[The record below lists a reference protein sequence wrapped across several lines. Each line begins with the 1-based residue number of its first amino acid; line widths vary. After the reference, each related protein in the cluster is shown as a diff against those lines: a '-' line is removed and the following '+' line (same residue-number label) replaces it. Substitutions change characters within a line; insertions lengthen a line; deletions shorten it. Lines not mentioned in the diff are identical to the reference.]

1 MGLDTFATGLSHD
14 DNFHGSY
21 GRYSA
26 FIEELINHVYGTKCR
41 EIFRRGLCD
50 GFCDGKYIGPLT
62 EEDMSI
68 WNSQSNDD
76 LNILIYHPDDSGQFS
91 PDECRK
97 IYNAIKDIQ
106 FDLDTTT
113 YSGKSVCETLEKFKK
128 IFRHCARR
136 RVNLY
141 YR

>member
-1 MGLDTFATGLSHD
+1 
-14 DNFHGSY
+14 
-21 GRYSA
+21 
-26 FIEELINHVYGTKCR
+26 
-41 EIFRRGLCD
+41 
-50 GFCDGKYIGPLT
+50 
-62 EEDMSI
+62 MSI

-76 LNILIYHPDDSGQFS
+76 LNILICHPDDRGQFS